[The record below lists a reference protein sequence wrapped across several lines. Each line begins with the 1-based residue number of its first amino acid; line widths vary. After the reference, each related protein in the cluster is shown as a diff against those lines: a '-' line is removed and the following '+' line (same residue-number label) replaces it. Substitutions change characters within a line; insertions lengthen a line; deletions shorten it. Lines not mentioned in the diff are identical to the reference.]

1 MKSLSNDNIGGLA
14 MSALI
19 ARRSTLSL
27 CAAAA
32 FALCGG
38 PLHAASSDFS
48 KIANNGAVLAATAA
62 LGTGAAGWACTMDN
76 VTGLTWE
83 VKTTAA
89 TDLRYSGHSYKW
101 YSTNGAENGGNFG
114 QNAGGVGEA
123 NSCNATLPSGQ
134 CNTKRF
140 AAAVNAAALCG
151 YSDWRLPTM
160 RELKTI
166 VKDGASSPAIDTD
179 YFPNTDALRFWSAS
193 TAVTMPTQAWV
204 VSFNDGITNTYCK
217 ARHDHNARLVR
228 GARLVD
234 E

>member
-1 MKSLSNDNIGGLA
+1 

-19 ARRSTLSL
+19 VRRNTLSM

-32 FALCGG
+32 LALCGG

-48 KIANNGAVLAATAA
+48 KIANNGTVLAAASA
-62 LGTGAAGWACTMDN
+62 LGAAATDWACTSDN

-83 VKTTAA
+83 VKTTSA
-89 TDLRYSGHSYKW
+89 TDLRYSGHAYKW

-114 QNAGGVGEA
+114 QNAGGVGE
-123 NSCNATLPSGQ
+123 NTCNATLPSSQ

-140 AAAVNAAALCG
+140 AAAVNAVALCG

-179 YFPNTDALRFWSAS
+179 YFPNTDALSFWSAS
-193 TAVTMPTQAWV
+193 TSVEMPTQAWT
-204 VSFNDGITNTYCK
+204 VSFNDGITAAYCK
-217 ARHDHNARLVR
+217 ARHDHHARLVR